1 MRGRAALDPFI
12 GEYLFGRARS
22 EILRTL
28 LQSPSRS
35 WSVREVQVRSGIS
48 PFAVRQELKAL
59 SELGLLT
66 SMRPVRGPFQ
76 YRIVELHP
84 GIRAIGELLP
94 REGGAGIQPGK
105 PGH

>member
-1 MRGRAALDPFI
+1 MTRGREALDPFI

-28 LQSPSRS
+28 LVSPWRS

-48 PFAVRQELKAL
+48 VVAVRQELKAL

-66 SMRPVRGPFQ
+66 STRPARGPCQ
-76 YRIVELHP
+76 YKIVELHP

-94 REGGAGIQPGK
+94 REAA
-105 PGH
+105 